1 MADLLSIGLSAL
13 LAQQRALA
21 TTGNN
26 IANASTPG
34 YSRQRVELTSRPTE
48 QLGSGWAGTGVNIAT
63 VRRLTDEIL
72 NDQVRT
78 SAGSLSRATAF
89 VGLAESVDNLLADAD
104 NGLTA
109 TIQSFVNSLQGVAND
124 PASAATR
131 QALLSDSRALVAR
144 FAGMDQRLESIGDEI
159 HSRLSSVTSEINSLG
174 ANIADVNKRLLNSGI
189 EQPHELLDERDR
201 LMQRLA
207 ELVQVD
213 STVQADGTLN
223 VFIGSG
229 QTLVLGQ
236 DSAQL
241 DVRPGLADPE
251 QPQIVLR
258 GFGADI
264 DVTRFVT
271 GGELGGMLD
280 FGREVLTPTRAELG
294 RIAVALVTS
303 VNAVHRSGMDAD
315 GQLGGDL
322 FAIGTPQTYA
332 ASSNAGTGS
341 VAVTIANVAALQPTN
356 YNMTFDGTNYTLLRA
371 DNGAVVPMTGAGT
384 VGNPFL
390 AEGLSI
396 VVSGTPATSDQ
407 FQLKPL
413 EHMAGSLALLV
424 SRTNDIAA
432 AAPTRTRAELA
443 NTGTA
448 QISAGRIT
456 DATNASLLSTATIEF
471 VNATTYTVNGAGSF
485 TYTPGA
491 DIDINGTRVQIT
503 GAPAAGDR
511 FVIESNDGGVGD
523 NRNIQSLISSLGDTV
538 FNGGVTL
545 QGAAAS
551 LVTNVGAR
559 TAEVTNQ
566 RDVQQLVHD
575 QNLAKL
581 ESVRGVNLDEE
592 AADMLRFEQLYQAAA
607 QAMSV
612 ANNLFNTLLNAMGR

>member
-1 MADLLSIGLSAL
+1 
-13 LAQQRALA
+13 
-21 TTGNN
+21 
-26 IANASTPG
+26 
-34 YSRQRVELTSRPTE
+34 
-48 QLGSGWAGTGVNIAT
+48 
-63 VRRLTDEIL
+63 
-72 NDQVRT
+72 
-78 SAGSLSRATAF
+78 
-89 VGLAESVDNLLADAD
+89 
-104 NGLTA
+104 
-109 TIQSFVNSLQGVAND
+109 
-124 PASAATR
+124 
-131 QALLSDSRALVAR
+131 
-144 FAGMDQRLESIGDEI
+144 
-159 HSRLSSVTSEINSLG
+159 
-174 ANIADVNKRLLNSGI
+174 
-189 EQPHELLDERDR
+189 
-201 LMQRLA
+201 
-207 ELVQVD
+207 
-213 STVQADGTLN
+213 
-223 VFIGSG
+223 
-229 QTLVLGQ
+229 
-236 DSAQL
+236 
-241 DVRPGLADPE
+241 
-251 QPQIVLR
+251 
-258 GFGADI
+258 
-264 DVTRFVT
+264 
-271 GGELGGMLD
+271 
-280 FGREVLTPTRAELG
+280 
-294 RIAVALVTS
+294 
-303 VNAVHRSGMDAD
+303 
-315 GQLGGDL
+315 
-322 FAIGTPQTYA
+322 
-332 ASSNAGTGS
+332 
-341 VAVTIANVAALQPTN
+341 
-356 YNMTFDGTNYTLLRA
+356 MTFDGTNYTLLRA